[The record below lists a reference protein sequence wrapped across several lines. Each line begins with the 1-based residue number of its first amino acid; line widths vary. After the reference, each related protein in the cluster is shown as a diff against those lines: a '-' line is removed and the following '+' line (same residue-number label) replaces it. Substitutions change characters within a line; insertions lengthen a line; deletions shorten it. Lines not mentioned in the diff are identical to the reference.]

1 MSQTVNCSFARDIT
15 AAMLVVGNKS
25 VSLLWELNF
34 NFMKILREKLYC
46 INPQGDLH
54 PISTSLQISRLKFSG
69 QRSFVAVSCICHGQ
83 QMGKGQTKKVQ
94 RSYWNHSPAIAAT
107 TIAEIELF
115 ISQRLLS
122 LRSLESDFMWSLW
135 SQPSLKFFF
144 SLNDHSDG
152 SDYVE
157 TGL

>member
-1 MSQTVNCSFARDIT
+1 MECHKQSIARLHVT
-15 AAMLVVGNKS
+15 SRRPCWWSGAKAFLSSGN
-25 VSLLWELNF
+25 LWKWWI
-34 NFMKILREKLYC
+34 MKILREKFYC
-46 INPQGDLH
+46 INPQGDLP

-69 QRSFVAVSCICHGQ
+69 QRSFEAVSCICHGQ

-94 RSYWNHSPAIAAT
+94 RSYGNHSPAITAT

-122 LRSLESDFMWSLW
+122 LRSLESGVMWSLW
-135 SQPSLKFFF
+135 SQP

-152 SDYVE
+152 SDYME
-157 TGL
+157 TEL